1 MFNRSVR
8 RIVLVVMSA
17 LFLLLIG
24 TLSLIYI
31 VSYNKLT
38 NEYKSSLENYSR
50 SYDIELIMGNDEFPT
65 GFNPLTPDGRGNR
78 RSFFDMPLTTVFSV
92 LFSEDG
98 EVLRIDNK
106 IERLYSNDKVTEI
119 ASSILES
126 GKKSGYKQ
134 SLFYL
139 VDAKGDNTLVCFI
152 DGSITNNSFRE
163 LIIVTLIFGG
173 VALSIGLVL
182 SIILAKKIVKPLEE
196 NDIKQKRF
204 ISDAGHELK
213 TPISIISANS
223 EILSRSLG
231 ENEWLNNIQ
240 YENERMQKLVT
251 ELLDLSRA
259 ENSNLEKTNI
269 DFSHLITGEILP
281 FESLAFEKGKI
292 INSEISEDIYVK
304 GNESELKKLI
314 SILLDNA
321 IKHSNDSSEILVT
334 LKKEHKLVTFSIQNE
349 GGNIPKEKLEKLF
362 DRFYRVDEARSG
374 EGSHYGLGLAIAKT
388 IVEGHNGKITCTSKD
403 GIIIFTVI
411 FEENK

>member
-1 MFNRSVR
+1 MFNRSVK

-31 VSYNKLT
+31 VSYNQLT
-38 NEYKSSLENYSR
+38 NDYKRSLENYSR
-50 SYDIELIMGNDEFPT
+50 SYDIELIQREEEFPS
-65 GFNPLTPDGRGNR
+65 FNPINPDGRDNR
-78 RSFFDMPLTTVFSV
+78 KSFFEMPLTTVFSV
-92 LFSEDG
+92 LYSEDG
-98 EVLRIDNK
+98 DVLRIDNK
-106 IERLYSNDKVTEI
+106 IERLYSNDKITDI
-119 ASSILES
+119 AKSILES

-139 VDAKGDNTLVCFI
+139 VEAKGENTLVCFI

-163 LIIVTLIFGG
+163 IIIVTLIFGG
-173 VALSIGLVL
+173 VALSVGLVL
-182 SIILAKKIVKPLEE
+182 SIILAKRIVKPLEE
-196 NDIKQKRF
+196 NDKRQKRF

-223 EILSRSLG
+223 EILARSIG
-231 ENEWLNNIQ
+231 NNEWLNNIQ

-259 ENSNLEKTNI
+259 ENSNLEKTNV
-269 DFSHLITGEILP
+269 DFSNLIMGEILP

-292 INSEISEDIYVK
+292 INSQIDDSIYIK

-321 IKHSNDSSEILVT
+321 IKHSSDNSNILVSLT
-334 LKKEHKLVTFSIQNE
+334 KEHKLVTLSIQNDGE
-349 GGNIPKEKLEKLF
+349 DIPEEKIEKLF

-388 IVEGHNGKITCTSKD
+388 IVLGHNGKITCTSSD
-403 GIIIFTVI
+403 GLITFTVI